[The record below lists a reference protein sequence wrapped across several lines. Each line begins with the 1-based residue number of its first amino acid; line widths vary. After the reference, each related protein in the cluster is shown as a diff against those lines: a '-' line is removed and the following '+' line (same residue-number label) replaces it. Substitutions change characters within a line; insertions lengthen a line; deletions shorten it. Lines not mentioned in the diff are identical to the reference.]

1 MSHRKVGQY
10 KCEYCEYPTE
20 CNCFCDT
27 CTKYKMGIMS
37 TIGRGIGQRDMKEKA
52 ALAEALFVFLMEDD
66 GKEVVPTV
74 IDKNHNRLTLIYT
87 DFVQAEKFCPV
98 AIQLAKQMRKRIKLV
113 KFSTRDE
120 LGVFDCR

>member
-1 MSHRKVGQY
+1 
-10 KCEYCEYPTE
+10 
-20 CNCFCDT
+20 
-27 CTKYKMGIMS
+27 
-37 TIGRGIGQRDMKEKA
+37 MKEKA